1 LIATPSTFVVVEREP
16 RLLDPG
22 VPDMHVVR
30 VGPEDVRARPSVI
43 PSTRSVVMVAAE
55 AVEEMLALWPT
66 LPADRRGRPFL
77 FVVPADRPF
86 LAAHLLGLGAIV
98 VREGRDLLADG
109 ITAVLAR
116 AFGPGVR
123 TEEIAHEW
131 ESLPGKAGNGP
142 EDP

>member
-1 LIATPSTFVVVEREP
+1 MNATPSTFVVVEREH
-16 RLLDPG
+16 RLADPG
-22 VPDMHVVR
+22 VPDMRVLRVAPDEVR
-30 VGPEDVRARPSVI
+30 VQPSVI
-43 PSTRSVVMVAAE
+43 PSSRSVVMVAAE

-77 FVVPADRPF
+77 FLVPADRPF
-86 LAAHLLGLGAIV
+86 LAAHLLKMGAIV
-98 VREGRDLLADG
+98 VREGQDLLADG

-131 ESLPGKAGNGP
+131 EPLPGKVGHGP